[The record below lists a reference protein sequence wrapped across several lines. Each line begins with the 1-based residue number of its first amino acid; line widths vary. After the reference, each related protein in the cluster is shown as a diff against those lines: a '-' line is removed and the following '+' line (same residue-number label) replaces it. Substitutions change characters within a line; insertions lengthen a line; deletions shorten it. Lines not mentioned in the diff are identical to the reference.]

1 METKEELPQTSPKTS
16 PKTTI
21 KSKSP
26 ITHKKTIKK
35 KIKLKL
41 VERTQ
46 DITAKTKTPEKS
58 PITPIFKNKE
68 TIQPCIEE
76 IEKKEELNVKRK
88 ELNEKKKECEEEL
101 YTYIFKFFNSN
112 ETLEDLLVSLFNL
125 YKERKKKDITF
136 KITFRE
142 FIMLFPRDTTLS
154 GYNFKR
160 QHVFEQMCRLML
172 LFNYDNNYF
181 GNNKEFYSSLEEYSK
196 GVTRKL
202 SKEDILKL
210 KINDGSAAQSVDIF
224 FKIPLSKKKIIE
236 SSEQLCGKTKN
247 TFVEEKKEDP
257 KDLYVLIQ
265 NKFYD
270 KEKSSADK
278 YDVTKIA
285 HRAKLLTS
293 ERFNNSTYKIV
304 LMVNSKQLLD
314 DKIKRN
320 RNDDF
325 GLVSDIF
332 GLDEIEGWFQ
342 NMLYDLYN
350 STTIDDFIKREI
362 KDKPTLQLRFHQELI
377 VNSSN
382 AYLNLEGEKSR
393 KKFIWGCVPRS
404 GKSYMVAGMV
414 DKRKHLD
421 NDVLIILGAKSETET
436 QFIEMFEYYDNFKEY
451 GIVTTHKDLI
461 EERRKGK
468 HKFIFLLSQEKIKI
482 NKQENFT
489 DKFKEDYSALFEK
502 KHIDLYFDEIHKGGS
517 TETSQ
522 NKLIQSLLDNKIRID
537 MFIMVTATYARPTI
551 AYEQLVTAY
560 PPVILNWSYNDQQ
573 DMKELTNVDKLNS
586 FKLSRNND
594 IEREV
599 IENLLDEYKIRFG
612 DDYLNSIEDYY
623 KKYPELVIINPFID
637 IETQNEKLFNLHG
650 NVFKLSCSA
659 IGKTIEEIKEP
670 SSIFEDNNAVI
681 DLLQFIARIDED
693 NTLSDN
699 CIYGKLKYN
708 YNYDVVN
715 KLHSQLWFLP
725 YSNLYTNAQQCKFDK
740 KITSNVSG
748 YENDKDEDGGLP
760 NIEPLTRGLVLNLL
774 KIPFYKNNFCFLVV
788 HNQKIYDFYT
798 NTVSN
803 KDIYTKDDCVRYTET
818 EKKMSVKDIIKGF
831 ELEAYKKNKSLIIL
845 TGSMLRLG
853 ISLPCVDLAFN
864 FDNIK
869 SIDLNYQTMFRV
881 VTERENKK
889 YGYYL
894 DFYPERATQFLY
906 QYNEVYGGGFK
917 KSKNMDE
924 LVIQLQSL
932 LYLFNYNGISIRR
945 IDEKQTLKLYN
956 TLIEKLKL
964 TKNDYSNRYVKEGSD
979 TIKKLLLAQT
989 NKEIIDK
996 LKNLR
1001 FKKDKSGKKKSTKE
1015 IVKPGVDKDRA
1026 VLRQGDDEDKKDLD
1040 KEEDEEMIS
1049 IEEISSLLH
1058 TFVSL
1063 VALFSDQKNYNCNTL
1078 IECFENIVSDLSKL
1092 EDFQDFCNCNSEHI
1106 DVLGCYLK
1114 RTQDYTLDNYKKS
1127 IQVVIDIINN
1137 PKNSELTNSLIII
1150 FENIRE
1156 AIGMKENLIY
1166 SMDIK
1171 NIQDKIEE
1179 YLPVRQAEKDKYGE
1193 VFTPMSLIEE
1203 MMDKLPKSVWKNP
1216 DLKWLDPANGI
1227 GNFPMVIFM
1236 RLNEGLKDVDGFK
1249 NEKKRKE
1256 HIIKNMLYMVE
1267 LNEKN
1272 VAVSRK
1278 IFGKEANIYC
1288 GSFLE
1293 DGWKTAFG
1301 IDKFDV
1307 IVGNPPWNKPQE
1319 GTRKGSY
1326 GGRTLWDKFVINSF
1340 EVLNISGYVGFIHPS
1355 NWRGLGELHSLW
1367 DIMTQKQILYLRIY
1381 GEKDGQKL
1389 FNVGSRFDVYVL
1401 QNKENTRHTL
1411 VIDELGEKHLLK
1423 LNEMPFLP
1431 NYAYREINKILT
1443 TEDKGIDVIYSSS
1456 IYDTRK
1462 LKENKTSEYKYPVVH
1477 SITQDGIKFWYAN
1490 DNTKGQFG
1498 VPKVILNFN
1507 RHQYSHP
1514 EQNDYEGKYGMS
1526 QISFGIPIKS
1536 KREGDLILKAV
1547 ETPIFKKII
1556 ASTKWGAFQTD
1567 YRMFKYFRPDWYNIL
1582 LKENKQTRKRSY
1594 SLPAQRKTR
1603 KIKVG
1608 SIPSTSKSKKNK
1620 LSYTAG
1626 SKKKKYTKKK

>member
-46 DITAKTKTPEKS
+46 AITDKTKTPEKS

-76 IEKKEELNVKRK
+76 LEKKEELNVKRK

-421 NDVLIILGAKSETET
+421 NDVLIILGAKSETES
-436 QFIEMFEYYDNFKEY
+436 QFIEMFKDYDNFKEY
-451 GIVTTHKDLI
+451 GIVTTPGELTK
-461 EERRKGK
+461 ERREGK

-482 NKQENFT
+482 NNFT

-537 MFIMVTATYARPTI
+537 LFVMVTATYARPTI

-725 YSNLYTNAQQCKFDK
+725 YSNLYTNPQQCKFDK
-740 KITSNVSG
+740 KITSDKSDKTG
-748 YENDKDEDGGLP
+748 YENDEDKDGGLH

-774 KIPFYKNNFCFLVV
+774 NIPFYKNNFCFLVV

-803 KDIYTKDDCVRYTET
+803 KDIYTKDDCVRYTKT
-818 EKKMSVKDIIKGF
+818 EKGSVKDIIKGF
-831 ELEAYKKNKSLIIL
+831 ELEAYKKKKSLIIL

-864 FDNIK
+864 FDDIK

-894 DFYPERATQFLY
+894 DFYPERAIQFLY

-964 TKNDYSNRYVKEGSD
+964 TKNDYSNRYVKEGID

-1001 FKKDKSGKKKSTKE
+1001 FKKDKSGKKNSTKK
-1015 IVKPGVDKDRA
+1015 IVKEGVDKDRA
-1026 VLRQGDDEDKKDLD
+1026 MLRQGDDEDKKDVE

-1049 IEEISSLLH
+1049 IEEISTLLH

-1092 EDFQDFCNCNSEHI
+1092 EEFQDFCNCNSEHI
-1106 DVLGCYLK
+1106 DVLGCYMK
-1114 RTQDYTLDNYKKS
+1114 RTQEYTLENYKKS
-1127 IQVVIDIINN
+1127 IQVIIDIINN

-1179 YLPVRQAEKDKYGE
+1179 YLPVRQVEKDKYGE

-1203 MMDKLPKSVWKNP
+1203 MIDKLPKSVWKNP

-1249 NEKKRKE
+1249 DEKKRKE

-1307 IVGNPPWNKPQE
+1307 IVGNPPYNEGGTGREGLKNLDEIFTIHSFDHLNLKGYLLFIIKTTIRGLTSKGYDSIINKQIIYSKVFDFKDNPFNENVLTNYLLIQNKPKKNK
-1319 GTRKGSY
+1319 T
-1326 GGRTLWDKFVINSF
+1326 IF
-1340 EVLNISGYVGFIHPS
+1340 EY
-1355 NWRGLGELHSLW
+1355 
-1367 DIMTQKQILYLRIY
+1367 D
-1381 GEKDGQKL
+1381 
-1389 FNVGSRFDVYVL
+1389 
-1401 QNKENTRHTL
+1401 
-1411 VIDELGEKHLLK
+1411 
-1423 LNEMPFLP
+1423 
-1431 NYAYREINKILT
+1431 NKIL
-1443 TEDKGIDVIYSSS
+1443 EDYVFDGLNIYFLPLDFSNKLLNDLRKYGSLEEVKRSSNIEAS
-1456 IYDTRK
+1456 QYLLIRHSTPEVK
-1462 LKENKTSEYKYPVVH
+1462 LSNIKPSGDKYYIIENPSKKMIKFFNTKYP
-1477 SITQDGIKFWYAN
+1477 IM
-1490 DNTKGQFG
+1490 
-1498 VPKVILNFN
+1498 
-1507 RHQYSHP
+1507 R
-1514 EQNDYEGKYGMS
+1514 KYGLFNGYS
-1526 QISFGIPIKS
+1526 TSKSLFLNIPN
-1536 KREGDLILKAV
+1536 
-1547 ETPIFKKII
+1547 
-1556 ASTKWGAFQTD
+1556 
-1567 YRMFKYFRPDWYNIL
+1567 YNNKDI
-1582 LKENKQTRKRSY
+1582 KQTRKRSY

-1620 LSYTAG
+1620 LNYSAG
-1626 SKKKKYTKKK
+1626 SEKKKYTKKNKD